1 MRPNRFQ
8 IQRDQLAAQGP
19 QKWLDTLLPKVMR
32 LRAELAQRDPR
43 DIAKKSGAMLFDDRT
58 LELIVW
64 SKTHTIAFSDCI
76 VREGDGAETRLDRQ
90 LLMLMYLTI
99 ADGAPPANRWL
110 RYREL
115 NGGMFYSHAFHGY
128 AEERLA
134 QTFHGEP
141 EKFSLTAMRA
151 GGTLLSFG
159 NSAAFE
165 FVAMPRIRLG
175 AVLWSGDEDFPSSA
189 TILFDAS
196 ANHYLPTDVVG
207 ALGSQLV
214 SRLMGVS
221 DDAGETLTAL
231 AVQPPKT

>member
-8 IQRDQLAAQGP
+8 IQREQLAVQGP
-19 QKWLDTLLPKVMR
+19 QKWLDTLLPKVTR

-43 DIAKKSGAMLFDDRT
+43 DIAQKSGATLVDDRT
-58 LELIVW
+58 LQLIVW
-64 SKTHTIAFSDCI
+64 DTTHPITFPDCI
-76 VREGDGAETRLDRQ
+76 VRDSDGAETRLDRQ

-99 ADGAPPANRWL
+99 ADGVPPANRWL

-115 NGGMFYSHAFHGY
+115 NGGIFYSHAFHGY
-128 AEERLA
+128 AEDRLA
-134 QTFHGEP
+134 KAFHGEP
-141 EKFSLTAMRA
+141 EKFSLAAIRL
-151 GGTLLSFG
+151 GGKLLSFD
-159 NSAAFE
+159 NSVSFE

-231 AVQPPKT
+231 AVQPP

>member
-8 IQRDQLAAQGP
+8 IQREQLAAQGP
-19 QKWLDTLLPKVMR
+19 QKWLDTLVPKVTQ

-43 DIAKKSGAMLFDDRT
+43 DIAQKSGAT
-58 LELIVW
+58 LVNDKTLQLVVW
-64 SKTHTIAFSDCI
+64 DKSYAIAFPDCI
-76 VREGDGAETRLDRQ
+76 VRDGDSAETRLDRQ

-115 NGGMFYSHAFHGY
+115 SGGIFYSQAFHGY

-134 QTFHGEP
+134 KAFHGEP
-141 EKFSLTAMRA
+141 EKFSLAATRA

-159 NSAAFE
+159 NSASFE
-165 FVAMPRIRLG
+165 FVAMPHIHLG
-175 AVLWSGDEDFPSSA
+175 AVLWVGDEDFPSSA

-196 ANHYLPTDVVG
+196 CNHYLPTDVVG

-214 SRLMGVS
+214 SRLIGIS

>member
-8 IQRDQLAAQGP
+8 ILRDQLAAQGP
-19 QKWLDTLLPKVMR
+19 QKWLDTLLPKLMR
-32 LRAELAQRDPR
+32 LRAELANRDPR
-43 DIAKKSGAMLFDDRT
+43 DIAEKSGATLIDDRT
-58 LELIVW
+58 LQLIVW
-64 SKTHTIAFSDCI
+64 SKAYTITFPDCS
-76 VREGDGAETRLDRQ
+76 VRDGDGAETRLDRQ
-90 LLMLMYLTI
+90 LLMLMYLTN

-134 QTFHGEP
+134 KVFHGEP
-141 EKFSLTAMRA
+141 EKFSLAAIRL
-151 GGTLLSFG
+151 GGKLLSFG
-159 NSAAFE
+159 NSVSFE

-175 AVLWSGDEDFPSSA
+175 AVLWSGDEDFPSSV

-214 SRLMGVS
+214 SRLLGVS
-221 DDAGETLTAL
+221 DDGGETLTAL
-231 AVQPPKT
+231 AVQSPKM